1 MGIYVDLHTLERS
14 IYVAVCGCTV
24 GMSARTSAAPVA
36 LPRAVKKKMFR
47 GCASACAVARHVAPW
62 SADII

>member
-1 MGIYVDLHTLERS
+1 MGGYVNLHSLERCMS
-14 IYVAVCGCTV
+14 VAVRGCTV

-36 LPRAVKKKMFR
+36 RPRAVKKKMFR
-47 GCASACAVARHVAPW
+47 GGASACAVARHVVPW